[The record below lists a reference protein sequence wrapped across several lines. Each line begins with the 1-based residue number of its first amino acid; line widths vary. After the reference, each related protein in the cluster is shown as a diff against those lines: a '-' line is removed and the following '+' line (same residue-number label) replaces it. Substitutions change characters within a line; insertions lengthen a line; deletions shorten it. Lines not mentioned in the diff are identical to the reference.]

1 MDSLHSLMQLHD
13 LDKKQQV
20 QLAVLDEKQTQKAVV
35 AFKVPPKAPV
45 VHREQEKALQVKG
58 PTA

>member
-20 QLAVLDEKQTQKAVV
+20 QLAVLDEKQAQKAVV
-35 AFKVPPKAPV
+35 PFKEPPKAAV
-45 VHREQEKALQVKG
+45 VHREQEKALQIKG